1 MTIGVGLVGFGL
13 AGRVLHA
20 PLIAASGMEIVGV
33 VTRQAEAVKNSFP
46 AAEVVSD
53 LARLLRMQRVEL
65 VVIATPNQLH
75 AAQAIAALR
84 AGRHV
89 VIDKPMALTSADAD
103 EMIAAAMGSG
113 CKLAVFQN
121 RRWDSDFLT
130 LRRVIAA
137 GVLGELSSFE
147 AYWDRFRP
155 AVADRWRE
163 HPQDGGGILYDLGP
177 HLVDQAICLFGL
189 PDWLQADVF
198 AQRPGAMVD
207 DAFEIRMGVGR
218 LRITLS
224 SRSLVPDNA
233 LRYRLH
239 GTLGSLSKTGL
250 DVQEAQLRAGMSP
263 LDPGFGV
270 EPRSQ
275 WAQLLTAATGETRQ
289 VPPERGDWLSF
300 YRSLRASIEHGAP
313 LGAVPDGEAGRQVVR
328 IIAAA
333 RRSSDEGRRMLR
345 TLYA

>member
-20 PLIAASGMEIVGV
+20 PLIGASGMEIVGV
-33 VTRQAEAVKNSFP
+33 VTRQSQAVKNSFP
-46 AAEVVSD
+46 AAEVVSGLD
-53 LARLLRMQRVEL
+53 ELLRMQRVEL
-65 VVIATPNQLH
+65 VVIATPNRLH
-75 AAQAIAALR
+75 APQALAALR

-103 EMIAAAMGSG
+103 EVISVARESG
-113 CKLAVFQN
+113 RVLAVFQN

-130 LRRVIAA
+130 LRRVLAEGA
-137 GVLGELSSFE
+137 LGELASFE
-147 AYWDRFRP
+147 ASWDRFRP

-163 HPQDGGGILYDLGP
+163 HPEEGGGILYDLGP
-177 HLVDQAICLFGL
+177 HLVDQALCLFGW

-198 AQRPGAMVD
+198 VQRAEAVVD

-218 LRITLS
+218 LRITLR

-233 LRYRLH
+233 VRYRLH
-239 GTLGSLSKTGL
+239 GTQGSLRKTGM

-263 LDPGFGV
+263 LDPEFGV

-275 WAQLLTAATGETRQ
+275 WGQVLSAAAGETRE
-289 VPPERGDWLSF
+289 VFAERGDWLSF
-300 YRSLRASIEHGAP
+300 YRSLGASIRQGAP
-313 LGAVPDGEAGRQVVR
+313 LEVPDGEAGLQVIR
-328 IIAAA
+328 IIEAA
-333 RRSSDEGRRMLR
+333 RRSSDAGRRIYLS
-345 TLYA
+345 

>member
-1 MTIGVGLVGFGL
+1 L

-33 VTRQAEAVKNSFP
+33 VTRQVEAVKNSFP
-46 AAEVVSD
+46 AAEVVPGLAELLQMPRVD
-53 LARLLRMQRVEL
+53 LI
-65 VVIATPNQLH
+65 VIATPNRLH
-75 AAQAIAALR
+75 APQALAALR

-89 VIDKPMALTSADAD
+89 VVDKPMALTSADAD
-103 EMIAAAMGSG
+103 EIIAAAAGSDR
-113 CKLAVFQN
+113 KLAVFQN

-130 LRRVIAA
+130 LQRVVAEGA
-137 GVLGELSSFE
+137 LGELASFE
-147 AYWDRFRP
+147 VNWDRFRP

-163 HPQDGGGILYDLGP
+163 HPEEGGGILYDLGP
-177 HLVDQAICLFGL
+177 HLVDQALCLFGL

-198 AQRPGAMVD
+198 AQRAGAVVD
-207 DAFEIRMGVGR
+207 DAFEIRMAAGR
-218 LRITLS
+218 LRITLR

-239 GTLGSLSKTGL
+239 GTLGSLSKTGM

-263 LDPGFGV
+263 LDPEFGV

-275 WAQLLTAATGETRQ
+275 WAQLLTAATGETRE

-300 YRSLRASIEHGAP
+300 YRSLRTSIEHRTP
-313 LGAVPDGEAGRQVVR
+313 LAAAIPDGEAGRQIVR
-328 IIAAA
+328 VIEAA
-333 RRSSDEGRRMLR
+333 RSSSDAGCRILR
-345 TLYA
+345 SQYA